1 MFQRIFYFFI
11 LEEIA
16 AVNLAKYRKA
26 QTDLGK
32 LFRIYMRSKKY
43 IILSFT
49 EDSAERADVAENQ
62 LSKLRA
68 KNRSTV
74 SANRST
80 VSELSLK
87 IKLVNVMLAFSRTIT
102 VRQRPHEVPLW
113 FAVVLFVHVKTLTV

>member
-1 MFQRIFYFFI
+1 
-11 LEEIA
+11 
-16 AVNLAKYRKA
+16 
-26 QTDLGK
+26 
-32 LFRIYMRSKKY
+32 MRSKKY

-113 FAVVLFVHVKTLTV
+113 FAVVLFVHVKNPDSIDMNVFVCVCAFPH

>member
-1 MFQRIFYFFI
+1 MFVFHHVQI

-32 LFRIYMRSKKY
+32 L
-43 IILSFT
+43 ILYLNLVVKTNIFFFAFA

-74 SANRST
+74 SAGRATGS
-80 VSELSLK
+80 VSFE
-87 IKLVNVMLAFSRTIT
+87 T
-102 VRQRPHEVPLW
+102 
-113 FAVVLFVHVKTLTV
+113 